1 MCPGINLAIDIL
13 ALPSMSYFLSV
24 FVCAFCVWI
33 FLAKVGGG
41 GVGGGKERFCARF
54 ILAGVMFKN
63 IAYGHRRIK
72 DFL

>member
-41 GVGGGKERFCARF
+41 KERFCARF